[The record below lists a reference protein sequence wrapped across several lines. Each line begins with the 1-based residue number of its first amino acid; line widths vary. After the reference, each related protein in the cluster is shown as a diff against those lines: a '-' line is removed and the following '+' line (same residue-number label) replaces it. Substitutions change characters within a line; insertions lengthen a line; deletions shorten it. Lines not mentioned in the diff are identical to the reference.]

1 MKRGLLACS
10 LAGLMMVADAAG
22 AAAPPTTW
30 DGLVRIPSKRLKLV
44 YIQPGAD
51 FSGYTKVL
59 IEQPEVAFEKNWRRD
74 YNNSTR
80 TLSSRVSESEVQE
93 AITQGVKAAR
103 EIFAQ
108 AWTKGGY
115 TVVDAP
121 GPDVLLVRIGIVNV
135 RVTAPDQ
142 MTAGRSYSFAHEAGS
157 ATWFV
162 EARDS
167 ITRALLG
174 RAVDQRLAGD
184 TPTSWRTAMSN
195 RADFRQLVQD
205 WASASVRGMSELRAR
220 HPAKP

>member
-1 MKRGLLACS
+1 MV
-10 LAGLMMVADAAG
+10 VADAAG

-93 AITQGVKAAR
+93 AITQ
-103 EIFAQ
+103 

-167 ITRALLG
+167 VTRALLG